1 MELSVKHHRS
11 LSKVTVA
18 FAELNE
24 FRVLAEYHPSTTGF
38 SIVELRTISI
48 DDNGFF
54 RQGEELLLV

>member
-1 MELSVKHHRS
+1 MEFSVEYHRS

-24 FRVLAEYHPSTTGF
+24 FRVLAEYNPSATGF

-54 RQGEELLLV
+54 RQGEEPLLV